1 MYKSLSFYG
10 KIVSFVL
17 LVIAMVIIKSYNI
30 FLLVSGMIFIVSFV
44 NKDKKCFLLSLAL
57 FLLTYILEFNNISFI
72 LLRVLLV
79 IIYAL
84 IIESSLLSLEK
95 RFLYDKLFY
104 GNRTSKKVREYIK
117 KYYYK
122 DILNNNIES
131 NRIIEKYLK
140 DPEMYDNFL
149 NRQAKKK
156 ANVEI
161 DNFYLLDRIRFD
173 RFYSKKK
180 SKLTFSW
187 NNYDNVYLAISL
199 ILFVLVVIIG
209 R

>member
-1 MYKSLSFYG
+1 MYNSFSFYG

-131 NRIIEKYLK
+131 NKRIEKYLK

>member
-1 MYKSLSFYG
+1 MYKGLSFYG
-10 KIVSFVL
+10 KLVSFIL

-30 FLLVSGMIFIVSFV
+30 FLLVSGMIFIISFV

-57 FLLTYILEFNNISFI
+57 FLLTYILEFNDISFI
-72 LLRVLLV
+72 IMRGLLV

-95 RFLYDKLFY
+95 RYLYDKLFY
-104 GNRTSKKVREYIK
+104 RNRTSKKVREYIK

-122 DILNNNIES
+122 DILNINIE
-131 NRIIEKYLK
+131 NNKRIEKYLK
-140 DPEMYDNFL
+140 NDEMYNNFL
-149 NRQAKKK
+149 NRQAKRKT
-156 ANVEI
+156 NVEI

-187 NNYDNVYLAISL
+187 NNYDNFYLAVSL

>member
-1 MYKSLSFYG
+1 MYSHLSFYG
-10 KIVSFVL
+10 KIVSFIL

-30 FLLVSGMIFIVSFV
+30 FLLVCGMIFIVSFL
-44 NKDKKCFLLSLAL
+44 NKDKICFFLSLFL
-57 FLLTYILEFNNISFI
+57 FILTYILEFNDISFI

-79 IIYAL
+79 MVYAL

-95 RFLYDKLFY
+95 RYLYDKLFY

-117 KYYYK
+117 KYYYQ
-122 DILNNNIES
+122 DLLNKNIRE
-131 NRIIEKYLK
+131 NKRIVKYLK
-140 DPEMYDNFL
+140 DPEMYNVFL

-156 ANVEI
+156 TNVEI

-173 RFYSKKK
+173 RFYNRKK

-187 NNYDNVYLAISL
+187 SNYDNFYLAISL